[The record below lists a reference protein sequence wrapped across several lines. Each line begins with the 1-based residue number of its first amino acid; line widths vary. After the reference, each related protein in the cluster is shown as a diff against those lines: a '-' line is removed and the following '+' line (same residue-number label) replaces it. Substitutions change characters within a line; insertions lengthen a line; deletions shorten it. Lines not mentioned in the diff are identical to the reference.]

1 MTIQSWF
8 PTAIYYEP
16 LEKRTSTLNKD
27 LKEEAYQFKNIDEE
41 GIEWSRTRYVGGYTS
56 FSSLSELHR
65 ASSTFEKLAQK
76 IDRHVFSFADH
87 LDMDLGSGALEMTD
101 CWVNI
106 MPAHTT
112 HSMHIH
118 PLSVISGTYYVQTP
132 RGSSGIKFEDPRLDK
147 YMAAPPKNEKPR
159 KRNKQIATYPARAGH
174 VVLFESWLRHEV
186 PAFSQSSDDRISIS
200 FNYNWV

>member
-1 MTIQSWF
+1 MTIQNWF
-8 PTAIYYEP
+8 PTAIYYEQ
-16 LEKRTSTLNKD
+16 LEKRSASLNKE
-27 LKEEAYQFKNIDEE
+27 LAQEAYQFKNIDDE
-41 GIEWSRTRYVGGYTS
+41 GIAWSRTRYVGGYTS

-65 ASSTFEKLAQK
+65 ISSTFEKLQQK
-76 IDRHVFSFADH
+76 IDRHVAAYVEY
-87 LDMDLGSGALEMTD
+87 LDMDLGAGTLEMTD

-132 RGSSGIKFEDPRLDK
+132 TGSSGIKFEDPRMDK
-147 YMAAPPKNEKPR
+147 FMAAPPKRAKPA
-159 KRNKQIATYPARAGH
+159 KRNRQIATYPARAGH

-186 PAFSQSSDDRISIS
+186 PASPQSDDRISIS